1 MLPFSDPIEER
12 KAQISVR
19 TRQKQAARFVASKKK
34 PCSARNRVDRMEQSR
49 RRVVACRPITIKPTR
64 LLLTS
69 NCTCYCVE
77 LVLHL
82 QFLPIDSKL
91 QTADHTTTSIAT
103 ACGPVLVICCFWPLP
118 PVASRLYRALL
129 LRLLRNCELLA
140 THCEL
145 RTANCELR
153 TANCELRTAL
163 LSTVRFKH
171 DARGKSHRWSSVIR
185 RSMENS
191 VGEHART
198 QLREARGFGGLIW
211 RIDVTTRVEPR
222 TAKSAG
228 FRPRIEP

>member
-1 MLPFSDPIEER
+1 
-12 KAQISVR
+12 
-19 TRQKQAARFVASKKK
+19 
-34 PCSARNRVDRMEQSR
+34 MEQSR
-49 RRVVACRPITIKPTR
+49 RRVVACRPITIKLQGSCLHQTA
-64 LLLTS
+64 LATALNLY
-69 NCTCYCVE
+69 CTCNFYRSTAS
-77 LVLHL
+77 
-82 QFLPIDSKL
+82 FKLPN
-91 QTADHTTTSIAT
+91 HTTTSIAT

-145 RTANCELR
+145 RTA
-153 TANCELRTAL
+153 L
-163 LSTVRFKH
+163 LSTVRFKR

-228 FRPRIEP
+228 FRPRIGP